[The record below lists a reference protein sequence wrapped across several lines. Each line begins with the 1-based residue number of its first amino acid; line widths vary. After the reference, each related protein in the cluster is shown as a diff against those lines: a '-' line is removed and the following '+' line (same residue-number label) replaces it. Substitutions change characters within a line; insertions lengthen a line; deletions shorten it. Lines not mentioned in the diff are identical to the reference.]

1 MSANNYKRAFCESVL
16 RMLWQQWCALGV
28 AGYAEGQNAQRVLD
42 PEALVLFSAAF
53 CRYEPRL
60 YDQMACWM
68 VKYSRLLN
76 PVRLKALAEAAAYK
90 DLRSLAYLAAL
101 CVEAGDNRWKRAAEE
116 GRQTAW
122 AEEERQ
128 ALFCSPEDASA
139 LYSRGEDATAL
150 QYGFLRSKFDP
161 RNKIR
166 QKPDLTP
173 STLLLR
179 IRSLLGITARAEVI
193 LLLMETPCNIQQLAE
208 RSGFGR
214 SAVKAVLDELALGN
228 LVCKV
233 QKKEGKSSIYTL
245 SDGGVCRSLA
255 GGAAVRFPRWSAIY
269 DSLGKIWQLIS
280 QPLMEKVSTDTF
292 RGELCRLF
300 RESLRP
306 ALLYCG
312 IPELE
317 SLTETSVLEL
327 PNILKQ
333 I

>member
-1 MSANNYKRAFCESVL
+1 MSVNNYKRDFCEAVL
-16 RMLWQQWCALGV
+16 RLLWQQWCALGV
-28 AGYAEGQNAQRVLD
+28 AGYAEGQHARRVLD
-42 PEALVLFSAAF
+42 PEALMLFSAAF

-68 VKYSRLLN
+68 MKYSRLLN
-76 PVRLKALAEAAAYK
+76 PVRLKALAESAAYK

-101 CVEAGDNRWKRAAEE
+101 CVEAGDIRWKRAAEV
-116 GRQTAW
+116 GRHTAW
-122 AEEERQ
+122 AEEERE
-128 ALFCSPEDASA
+128 ALFRSPEDASA
-139 LYSRGEDATAL
+139 LFSRGEDATAL
-150 QYGFLRSKFDP
+150 QYGFLRSQFAP

-179 IRSLLGITARAEVI
+179 IRSMMGVTARAEVV
-193 LLLMETPCNIQQLAE
+193 LLLLESPCNIQQLSE

-214 SAVKAVLDELALGN
+214 SAVKAVLDELVLGN

-255 GGAAVRFPRWSAIY
+255 GGSAVRLPRWSAVY

-280 QPLMEKVSTDTF
+280 QPLMEKVSADTF

-300 RESLRP
+300 RENLRP

-317 SLTETSVLEL
+317 TLTETSIWKL
-327 PNILKQ
+327 PNIMEQ